1 MRKVWHGRKSVK
13 KTKGKQLKDLD
24 RNVSLASW
32 LCLTGL
38 LITTTASAT
47 GVVFS
52 THKSR
57 HLLNELQQLESQ
69 RNGLQVEWGQLL
81 LEQSSLVSQ
90 GRIEN
95 LAIAELGMKI
105 PATENVVVVSGD

>member
-1 MRKVWHGRKSVK
+1 MVRTRNK
-13 KTKGKQLKDLD
+13 KEKGKQLMELD
-24 RNVSLASW
+24 NRISLKLW
-32 LCLTGL
+32 LCLFSL
-38 LITTTASAT
+38 LVATTASAT
-47 GVVFS
+47 GVIFS

-57 HLLNELQQLESQ
+57 HLLNELQQLERQ